1 MATVTKR
8 FRDNFEAFAA
18 HRVASGAFSVSEM
31 DEFRAL
37 VRKDLEPGPDQI
49 RGEVDCLEISG
60 VKIPAT
66 IDDVSDRYRLWDEF
80 FSAEVEAIELAE
92 NNGCRQHDNGRD

>member
-1 MATVTKR
+1 MSTVTKA
-8 FRDNFEAFAA
+8 FKDNFEAFAA

-37 VRKDLEPGPDQI
+37 VRKDLEPGLDQI
-49 RGEVDCLEISG
+49 RGEVDCLEIAG

-80 FSAEVEAIELAE
+80 FSAEVEEIERAE
-92 NNGCRQHDNGRD
+92 NSAGRRHEIG